1 MERDLMLVGAYLL
14 GSIPFAWLFVKAAG
28 RGDVRQI
35 GSGNVG
41 ATNAM
46 RAAGWKIAL
55 PIALLDIGKGV
66 AAVLLMRVVTPNPD
80 WVAAAGLAA
89 VVGHCFPVWL
99 KFVGGK
105 GVATGAGVFF
115 TLAWPTMVVVAA
127 VWVVV
132 LAVFRTVSV
141 ASVIAAASFP
151 VAFFFLGHPTTPV
164 MVCEVL
170 TVAVIIWR
178 HRDNLARVARR
189 EEPRLGGKRR

>member
-1 MERDLMLVGAYLL
+1 
-14 GSIPFAWLFVKAAG
+14 
-28 RGDVRQI
+28 
-35 GSGNVG
+35 
-41 ATNAM
+41 
-46 RAAGWKIAL
+46 
-55 PIALLDIGKGV
+55 
-66 AAVLLMRVVTPNPD
+66 
-80 WVAAAGLAA
+80 
-89 VVGHCFPVWL
+89 
-99 KFVGGK
+99 
-105 GVATGAGVFF
+105 
-115 TLAWPTMVVVAA
+115 MVVVAA

>member
-1 MERDLMLVGAYLL
+1 
-14 GSIPFAWLFVKAAG
+14 
-28 RGDVRQI
+28 
-35 GSGNVG
+35 
-41 ATNAM
+41 
-46 RAAGWKIAL
+46 
-55 PIALLDIGKGV
+55 
-66 AAVLLMRVVTPNPD
+66 VTPNPD

-115 TLAWPTMVVVAA
+115 TLAWPTMVAVAA

-151 VAFFFLGHPTTPV
+151 VALFFLAHPTTPV
-164 MVCEVL
+164 MVCAVL
-170 TVAVIIWR
+170 TAAVIIWR
-178 HRDNLARVARR
+178 HRGNLVRLARR
-189 EEPRLGGKRR
+189 EEPRLGEKMR